1 MSAACKSVRSRT
13 VSQSAYI
20 AKVIFI
26 HLYIIRHL
34 TSVAA
39 DVLLLLGKPSMAE
52 LFEHAGAPPPGIQLN
67 PEQRAAVHH
76 GEGPLVVVAGAG
88 TGKTRVITERIRYLL
103 ETQPELTG
111 KEILGLTFT
120 DKAASEMKRRVVAAA
135 RGRGEADV
143 ERAEGVTLSTFHA
156 FCNALLQEINPELK
170 PIDKIDHWILLRRNL
185 PVLQLEHFRRLAEP
199 GQFLGDFVDFF
210 SRCQDELVPPDEY
223 QRYADEQ
230 AESFRRVRA
239 VMSEDERVLRE
250 EEIAKLMEIARAYRA
265 SDHLLRDRKLLTFGT
280 QIMDAVMRLRD
291 NAALR
296 ETLRARYR
304 YILVDEFQDTNI
316 AQLELLWQLGGERPN
331 LVVVGDHRQAIYR
344 FRGASFGSFTI
355 FLDRFAMGS
364 PETHGDLL
372 RPLTLNYRSSG
383 RILRV
388 AGQSIRHNEKPGNI
402 PEYPLTAVREDGSKV
417 RIVTHPTNEAE
428 AQWVAGEVERLHRAG
443 AKWRTFAVLYRSH
456 AHRDKLVE
464 TLKARKVPF
473 VIKNLSILSH
483 RMVRDLIAY
492 LRLIDQPSDDV
503 ACARVLAMPAWGL
516 EPPDLV
522 RLIERTAKGKGVSLW
537 DTMQAARNETPFSGG
552 ERHLDELIEMI
563 AALRK
568 KAREV
573 TASELFDELAEDL
586 EIATAVA
593 GEDRKYFDRL
603 AQFVREWQ
611 PKSETQR
618 LREFVEYLD
627 YFEQAGGS
635 INLEQESGDA
645 VQLMTV
651 HAAKGLEFDNVY
663 VLHLVQRGFPIGGKP
678 RLLEFP
684 PELMKEQQPQGNF
697 HIQEERRLFYVAVTR
712 ARHNL
717 TLNTVENKRSKP
729 SPFLDDILM
738 DAQIK
743 RRDIEQLAP
752 IPASGPAPATETEP
766 ALFELPER
774 HSRIG
779 SRIGAWAV
787 TYRPPVPEPLK
798 LSPSA
803 IGTLESCPQK
813 YLFNGVWGLR
823 GGPAAAMSFGS
834 VMHNTIKYFI
844 GELAQGHA
852 LPFEEVE
859 RKFELEWTSAGFED
873 DYQEQEYKK
882 DGLAQLRAFHA
893 TTLASPPKVIAQEKT
908 FELPMENNI
917 VLSGRMDQVNH
928 LAPGEEEIV
937 DYKTG
942 KPRNEDKAKK
952 DVQLSVYALAAREVF
967 DWNPTKLTLH
977 FLQNNQAVSATRDD
991 KQLKK
996 VRAEIQEAAADIRAG
1011 DFPAKPGFAC
1021 KFCDYESICP
1031 AREQGAAASASGEE

>member
-1 MSAACKSVRSRT
+1 M
-13 VSQSAYI
+13 
-20 AKVIFI
+20 
-26 HLYIIRHL
+26 
-34 TSVAA
+34 A
-39 DVLLLLGKPSMAE
+39 D
-52 LFEHAGAPPPGIQLN
+52 LFEHAGAPAPGIQLN

-88 TGKTRVITERIRYLL
+88 TGKTRVITERIRHLL

-120 DKAASEMKRRVVAAA
+120 DKAAAEMKHRVVAAA
-135 RGRGEADV
+135 RGRGELDAQ
-143 ERAEGVTLSTFHA
+143 RAEAVTLSTFHS
-156 FCNALLQEINPELK
+156 FCNTLLQEVDPDLK

-185 PVLQLEHFRRLAEP
+185 PLLQLERYRRLAEP

-210 SRCQDELVPPDEY
+210 SRCQDELVTPDEY
-223 QRYADEQ
+223 QSYATEQ
-230 AESFRRVRA
+230 AESFARVRGA
-239 VMSEDERVLRE
+239 MAEDERQIRD
-250 EEIAKLMEIARAYRA
+250 EEIAKIQEIARAYRA
-265 SDHLLRDRKLLTFGT
+265 SDLLLRERKLLTFGT
-280 QIMDAVMRLRD
+280 QIMDAVLHLKA
-291 NAALR
+291 NKTLC

-316 AQLELLWQLGGERPN
+316 AQLELLWLLGGERPN
-331 LVVVGDHRQAIYR
+331 LLVVGDHRQAIYR

-355 FLDRFAMGS
+355 FLNRFAAGTS
-364 PETHGDLL
+364 ATHQDLL
-372 RPLTLNYRSSG
+372 RPLTLNYRSAG

-388 AGQSIRHNEKPGNI
+388 AGQVIRHNEKPTNI
-402 PEYPLTAVREDGSKV
+402 PEYPLTAVREDGEKV
-417 RIVTHPTNEAE
+417 RIVTHASSEAE

-443 AKWRTFAVLYRSH
+443 AKWRSFAVLYRGHS
-456 AHRDKLVE
+456 HRDKLVDA
-464 TLKARKVPF
+464 LKARKIPF

-483 RMVRDLIAY
+483 RLVRDLIAY
-492 LRLIDQPSDDV
+492 LRLIDQPLDDV

-516 EPPDLV
+516 EPSDLV
-522 RLIERTAKGKGVSLW
+522 RLIERAAKSKGSCLW
-537 DTMQAARNETPFSGG
+537 DTMQAARGEPPFSEGDRNLATLV
-552 ERHLDELIEMI
+552 EIVTE
-563 AALRK
+563 LRK
-568 KAREV
+568 KARQL
-573 TASELFDELAEDL
+573 TAVELFDALAEAL
-586 EIATAVA
+586 EIGSAVT

-635 INLEQESGDA
+635 INLDQETGDA

-651 HAAKGLEFDNVY
+651 HAAKGLEFDHVY
-663 VLHLVQRGFPIGGKP
+663 VLRLVQRGFPAGEKP
-678 RLLEFP
+678 RVLEFP
-684 PELMKEQQPQGNF
+684 AALMKEEQPQGGF

-712 ARHNL
+712 ARQRL

-738 DAQIK
+738 EAQIK
-743 RRDIEQLAP
+743 RRDVEQLAP
-752 IPASGPAPATETEP
+752 TATAAPAPVIAEAEP
-766 ALFELPER
+766 ALFDMPQR
-774 HSRIG
+774 RARIG
-779 SRIGAWAV
+779 SRIGEWAAS
-787 TYRPPVPEPLK
+787 YRPPVPEPLQI
-798 LSPSA
+798 SPSA

-813 YLFNGVWGLR
+813 YLFNYAWKLR

-844 GELAQGHA
+844 GELAKGHT
-852 LPFEEVE
+852 LPIEEVE

-873 DYQEQEYKK
+873 AYQEQEYKK

-893 TTLASPPKVIAQEKT
+893 STLAAPPEVIAQEKT
-908 FELPMENNI
+908 FELPMDNNV
-917 VLSGRMDQVNH
+917 VLTGRMDQVNRIG
-928 LAPGEEEIV
+928 PGEEEIV

-942 KPRNEDKAKK
+942 KPRDEAKAKK
-952 DVQLSVYALAAREVF
+952 DIQLSVYALAAREVF
-967 DWNPTKLTLH
+967 DWNPARLTLH
-977 FLQNNQAVSATRDD
+977 FLQSNRPVSATRDD

-1011 DFPAKPGFAC
+1011 EFPAKPGFAC
-1021 KFCDYESICP
+1021 RFCDYESICP

>member
-1 MSAACKSVRSRT
+1 M
-13 VSQSAYI
+13 
-20 AKVIFI
+20 
-26 HLYIIRHL
+26 
-34 TSVAA
+34 A
-39 DVLLLLGKPSMAE
+39 D
-52 LFEHAGAPPPGIQLN
+52 LFEHAGAPSPGIQLN

-76 GEGPLVVVAGAG
+76 GAGPLVVVAGAG

-103 ETQPELTG
+103 ETQTELTG

-120 DKAASEMKRRVVAAA
+120 DKAASEMKHRVVAAA
-135 RGRGEADV
+135 RDRGEADV
-143 ERAEGVTLSTFHA
+143 QRAEGVTLSTFHA
-156 FCNALLQEINPELK
+156 FCNALLQEVNPELK
-170 PIDKIDHWILLRRNL
+170 PIDKVDHWILLRRNL
-185 PVLQLEHFRRLAEP
+185 PLLQLEHFRRLAEP

-210 SRCQDELVPPDEY
+210 SRCQDELVSPDEY
-223 QRYADEQ
+223 QRYAEEQ
-230 AESFRRVRA
+230 AESFRRVRGA
-239 VMSEDERVLRE
+239 MAEDERALRD
-250 EEIAKLMEIARAYRA
+250 EEIAKLLEIARAYRA
-265 SDHLLRDRKLLTFGT
+265 SDLLLRDRKLLTFGT
-280 QIMDAVMRLRD
+280 QIMDAVARLRD
-291 NAALR
+291 DAALR

-316 AQLELLWQLGGERPN
+316 AQLELLWQLGGVRPN

-355 FLDRFAMGS
+355 FLNRFAAG
-364 PETHGDLL
+364 PADARRDLL

-388 AGQSIRHNEKPGNI
+388 AGQSIRHNEKPANI

-428 AQWVAGEVERLHRAG
+428 AQWVAGEIERLHRAG
-443 AKWRTFAVLYRSH
+443 AKWRTMAVLYRGH
-456 AHRDKLVE
+456 AHRDKLVDV
-464 TLKARKVPF
+464 LKARKVPF

-483 RMVRDLIAY
+483 RLVRDLIAY
-492 LRLIDQPSDDV
+492 LRLIDQPHDDV

-516 EPPDLV
+516 QPSDLV
-522 RLIERTAKGKGVSLW
+522 RLVERTAKAKGGSLW
-537 DTMQAARNETPFSGG
+537 DTMQASHMEPPFSGG
-552 ERHLDELIEMI
+552 ERRLGELIEMV

-568 KAREV
+568 KARQI
-573 TASELFDELAEDL
+573 TAAELFDELAEALD
-586 EIATAVA
+586 IVTVVA
-593 GEDRKYFDRL
+593 GEGRKEDRKYFDRL

-663 VLHLVQRGFPIGGKP
+663 VLHLVARGFPAGEKP
-678 RLLEFP
+678 RVLEFP
-684 PELMKEQQPQGNF
+684 PALMKEEQPQGNF

-712 ARHNL
+712 ARHRL

-743 RRDIEQLAP
+743 RRDVEQLAP
-752 IPASGPAPATETEP
+752 TPAREPAPPDETEP
-766 ALFELPER
+766 ALFELPEPR
-774 HSRIG
+774 ARIG
-779 SRIGAWAV
+779 SRIGEWAA

-813 YLFNGVWGLR
+813 YLFSGAWGLR

-834 VMHNTIKYFI
+834 VMHNTIKYFM
-844 GELAQGHA
+844 GELAKGHA

-882 DGLAQLRAFHA
+882 DGVAQLRAFHA
-893 TTLASPPKVIAQEKT
+893 TTLAAPPEVIAQEKT
-908 FELPMENNI
+908 FELPMENNV
-917 VLSGRMDQVNH
+917 VLIGRMDQVNR

-942 KPRNEDKAKK
+942 KPRNVDKAKK

-967 DWNPTKLTLH
+967 DWNPARLTLH
-977 FLQNNQAVSATRDD
+977 YLQNNQAVSATRDE

-1021 KFCDYESICP
+1021 RFCDYESICP